1 MADRSPLFLL
11 LIFWTLST
19 GVFGAGDTHVF
30 SRSGETVHLPC
41 TNTVQHCRP
50 SETDWIYSSYR
61 RAAADELIYLGEK
74 HIISERLNLGSDC
87 SLTISRVTT
96 EDAGR
101 YICQQWRGDQ
111 KQGPDSHV
119 YLHVVAVSVSSSSSS
134 SSSSSDIG
142 PGLSLTLS
150 CRLFIYFGFFCDGLL
165 SSQHLHLSWV
175 NEAGVDLNTDSRYQI
190 SSTGCIISLS
200 TTLISEDE
208 DKQWRCGVYQRN
220 QLKTS
225 DTFTVHY
232 SAPDPIADPLPAPV
246 ANPLA
251 TTKSKTTTTTAATPD
266 HNTNPETEKP
276 RAASPAGAQT
286 TAAETPDHN
295 TTSPESSSAVSVIV
309 AVVAVFALLFSAFIV
324 RLIHNRLAD
333 DEEEDCDFSLLTS
346 VVFSETPAEH
356 MWKRMK
362 YSV

>member
-150 CRLFIYFGFFCDGLL
+150 CRLFIYFGFFCD
-165 SSQHLHLSWV
+165 
-175 NEAGVDLNTDSRYQI
+175 
-190 SSTGCIISLS
+190 GCIISLS

>member
-19 GVFGAGDTHVF
+19 GVFIAGETRVF

-41 TNTVQHCRP
+41 RNTDQHCNT
-50 SETDWIYSSYR
+50 SETTWLNSSYR
-61 RAAADELIYLGEK
+61 QTAAVAMFTLGVK
-74 HIISERLNLGSDC
+74 QTNSERLNLGSDC
-87 SLTISRVTT
+87 SLIISRVTT
-96 EDAGR
+96 EDAGL
-101 YICQQWRGDQ
+101 YTCQQWSGNQ
-111 KQGPDSHV
+111 QQGPDSRV
-119 YLHVVAVSVSSSSSS
+119 FLHVVAVSSSSS

-150 CRLFIYFGFFCDGLL
+150 CRLYSDAGLSCDDLFR
-165 SSQHLHLSWV
+165 SQHFRLSWV

-232 SAPDPIADPLPAPV
+232 SAADLPNTAEPKHE
-246 ANPLA
+246 NPQA
-251 TTKSKTTTTTAATPD
+251 ETAAADT
-266 HNTNPETEKP
+266 TE
-276 RAASPAGAQT
+276 GG
-286 TAAETPDHN
+286 
-295 TTSPESSSAVSVIV
+295 
-309 AVVAVFALLFSAFIV
+309 AVFLSHHCTILE
-324 RLIHNRLAD
+324 L
-333 DEEEDCDFSLLTS
+333 
-346 VVFSETPAEH
+346 
-356 MWKRMK
+356 
-362 YSV
+362 